1 MTKEQKNARILLWMD
16 LMDRELEKSE
26 EERDDRLIEK
36 CLSELSS
43 LDSRFEVNEKAKES
57 VVKSVAAANAR
68 RARMTKIRFAVIAA
82 AVIMILVATAAAA
95 LGIATRNGD
104 LNTETE
110 RAIPT
115 ESVAAPESD
124 DIPTESVAV
133 PDEERDY
140 SPVNLSSLLIPE
152 ADIAPGVTA
161 GGREADIA
169 PFKEEAVGCCCTI
182 IEGTVTGVT
191 PKRYTSKYHWTG
203 EQWNTIAYTNTVL
216 YEIKIEKVWYGDG
229 FEVGQTFLLED
240 DEISTCDPIMTY
252 RVGRTYVIPVIHHGY
267 ELNELVIQKPRID
280 SEITGDTEYESPYGS
295 IFPYGFPQITK
306 TDDGKYLTLTDFPTL
321 TSEPCI
327 HVIVDDGSEFAD
339 SFEMTD
345 FLRDKLRLIDG
356 DVFAERMEELVSK
369 YFD

>member
-16 LMDRELEKSE
+16 LMDRELEKPE

-36 CLSELSS
+36 CLSELSA
-43 LDSRFEVNEKAKES
+43 LDSRFEVNEKTKES
-57 VVKSVAAANAR
+57 VAKSVATANAR

-115 ESVAAPESD
+115 ESVA
-124 DIPTESVAV
+124 V

-140 SPVNLSSLLIPE
+140 SPVNLISLLIPE

-161 GGREADIA
+161 GGRKADIA
-169 PFKEEAVGCCCTI
+169 SFKEEAVGCCCTI

-191 PKRYTSKYHWTG
+191 PKRYTSEYHWTG
-203 EQWNTIAYTNTVL
+203 EQWNRINYTNTVL
-216 YEIKIEKVWYGDG
+216 YEIKIEKVWYGDE

-240 DEISTCDPIMTY
+240 DEISICDPIMTY
-252 RVGRTYVIPVIHHGY
+252 RVGRTYVIPVINHGY
-267 ELNELVIQKPRID
+267 ELFNLVIQKPRID

-295 IFPYGFPQITK
+295 IYPYGFPQITK

-321 TSEPCI
+321 TREPCV
-327 HVIVDDGSEFAD
+327 HVIVDDGSEYAD
-339 SFEMTD
+339 SFEMTN

-356 DVFAERMEELVSK
+356 DVFSDRMEELVSK
-369 YFD
+369 YFG